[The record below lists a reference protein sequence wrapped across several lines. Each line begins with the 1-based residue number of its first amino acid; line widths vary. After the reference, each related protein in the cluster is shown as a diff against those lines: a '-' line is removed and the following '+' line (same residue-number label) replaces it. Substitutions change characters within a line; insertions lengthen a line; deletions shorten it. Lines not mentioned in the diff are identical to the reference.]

1 MNLGQMLFNGKCKVF
16 APFYYIPM
24 EIGIK
29 YFLQG
34 NFSVK
39 IINIMKKYLLLFS
52 LTIFLFAC
60 NKDEEI
66 SQDVVVPPVIEL
78 DSEDGIYVVKIGKEI
93 VIEPTYQNVDYAV
106 YSWKCNG
113 RIISDEPQLKYIFN
127 ECGSYYVTLRVD
139 TRDASTEE
147 EIRVDVNELAP
158 PVISLVTPSIG
169 LKVVAGR
176 EYILTPDIQNAEGAT
191 YLWTLNGNEVGT
203 ENTYTFKQDELGTY
217 ELTLTVA
224 NEDGQ
229 SEKTVSIEV
238 VDKLPIEIVVPSSLY
253 FTEDNTKYVELG
265 RTLFVRPFVSI
276 SAEPS
281 YQWSLDGQPIE
292 GANSLVYGFKPAKTG
307 EHTLTFT
314 VKYDNQRTKATLTR
328 NIAVSGVDEVSVNI
342 PVKCCEAAG
351 KRPFAAGNSIYSN
364 KVYEFV
370 PAPGQFVNE
379 TNTAGFNGESTHE
392 AACAYAQKRLDNE
405 QYVSLGGWGGYIV
418 VGFDHSIENK
428 GGYDFSIK
436 GNAFDSSNEPGIVW
450 VMQDVNGDGLPNDE
464 WYELKGSEYGKP
476 ETIQDYAVTYFR
488 PGPNMDTQWQ
498 DNKGN
503 KGAIDRLGN
512 YHPQEFYYPLWIEED
527 SYTLYG
533 TCLKARTE
541 QSPSTGMWSN
551 NPFGWG
557 YADNIGDDMPNK
569 DNPNAGALGN
579 YFKISDAVNIDGTS
593 ANLSH
598 IDFIKV
604 QTGVNVKAGW
614 LGENSTEV
622 FKFCDENNNNDK

>member
-1 MNLGQMLFNGKCKVF
+1 M
-16 APFYYIPM
+16 
-24 EIGIK
+24 
-29 YFLQG
+29 
-34 NFSVK
+34 
-39 IINIMKKYLLLFS
+39 
-52 LTIFLFAC
+52 
-60 NKDEEI
+60 
-66 SQDVVVPPVIEL
+66 
-78 DSEDGIYVVKIGKEI
+78 
-93 VIEPTYQNVDYAV
+93 
-106 YSWKCNG
+106 
-113 RIISDEPQLKYIFN
+113 
-127 ECGSYYVTLRVD
+127 
-139 TRDASTEE
+139 
-147 EIRVDVNELAP
+147 
-158 PVISLVTPSIG
+158 
-169 LKVVAGR
+169 
-176 EYILTPDIQNAEGAT
+176 
-191 YLWTLNGNEVGT
+191 
-203 ENTYTFKQDELGTY
+203 
-217 ELTLTVA
+217 
-224 NEDGQ
+224 
-229 SEKTVSIEV
+229 
-238 VDKLPIEIVVPSSLY
+238 
-253 FTEDNTKYVELG
+253 
-265 RTLFVRPFVSI
+265 FVRPFVSI

-292 GANSLVYGFKPAKTG
+292 GANSLVYGFKPSKIG

-314 VKYDNQRTKATLTR
+314 VKYDNQRTKAILTR

-512 YHPQEFYYPLWIEED
+512 YHPQEFYYPLWIEAD

-579 YFKISDAVNIDGTS
+579 YFKISDALNIDGTS

>member
-1 MNLGQMLFNGKCKVF
+1 M
-16 APFYYIPM
+16 I
-24 EIGIK
+24 
-29 YFLQG
+29 
-34 NFSVK
+34 K
-39 IINIMKKYLLLFS
+39 IINMKKYLLLFS
-52 LTIFLFAC
+52 LAVFLFSC
-60 NKDEEI
+60 NKDEDI
-66 SQDVVVPPVIEL
+66 SQEVTMPPVIEL
-78 DSEDGIYVVKIGKEI
+78 DSEDGIYVVKIGKEV

-113 RIISDEPQLKYIFN
+113 RIISDEPQLRYTFD

-139 TRDASTEE
+139 TKDASAEE

-158 PVISLVTPSIG
+158 PVISLVTPSLG
-169 LKVVAGR
+169 FNVLAGR
-176 EYILTPDIQNAEGAT
+176 EYVLTPDIQNAESAT
-191 YLWTLNGNEVGT
+191 YLWTLDGKEVGT

-217 ELTLTVA
+217 KLTLTVT
-224 NEDGQ
+224 NEDGKT
-229 SEKTVSIEV
+229 EKTISIEV
-238 VDKLPIEIVVPSSLY
+238 VDKLPVAVVIPPSLY
-253 FTEDNTKYVELG
+253 FTEDSTKYVELG
-265 RTLFVRPFVSI
+265 RTLFLRPYVLI
-276 SAEPS
+276 DAEPT
-281 YQWSLDGQPIE
+281 YQWSLNGQEID
-292 GANSLVYGFKPAKTG
+292 GANSLIYEFKPTETG
-307 EHTLTFT
+307 TYTLTFT
-314 VKYDNQRTKATLTR
+314 MKYGTADTKTALTR
-328 NIAVSGVDEVSVNI
+328 NVSVSDENEANVEI
-342 PVKCCEAAG
+342 SVVCCEAAE
-351 KRPFAAGNSIYSN
+351 KRTFAAGNSIYSN

-379 TNTAGFNGESTHE
+379 TNTAGFNGEDTHE

-405 QYVSLGGWGGYIV
+405 SYVSLGGWGGYIV

-476 ETIQDYAVTYFR
+476 ETIQDYSVTYFR
-488 PGPNMDTQWQ
+488 PAGYSNTPWQ

-503 KGAIDRLGN
+503 SGVIDRLGN
-512 YHPQEFYYPLWIEED
+512 YHPQEFYYPLWIEAD

-541 QSPSTGMWSN
+541 QSPTTGMWFN

-557 YADNIGDDMPNK
+557 YADNIGDDMPDK
-569 DNPNAGALGN
+569 DNPGAAAIGN
-579 YFKISDAVNIDGTS
+579 FFKISDAVNIDGTS
-593 ANLSH
+593 ANLTH